1 MDDVVEAGIQQA
13 LARTV
18 LDQSSQALREALL
31 LEVWER
37 HRSEL
42 QAQAVDAIRAEHRQA
57 LEDLEEALR
66 DRTAHERRQLEH
78 DADAAIEEG
87 IQRGMAEATLDY
99 EERLAERKQQR
110 DQARQERDEATHLL
124 LQVLRQVIGPKPV
137 YLHSRGI
144 TELDLYRLNR
154 VLSRHGLRLR
164 AKQTAS
170 ERQVQTQL
178 EVGRVAPRSLFW
190 LDSVPV
196 GTSPALDEDDDEDEA
211 PPAAPVP
218 ALPPVAAPPPE
229 VGF

>member
-37 HRSEL
+37 HRAEL
-42 QAQAVDAIRAEHRQA
+42 QAQALAAVREEHAQA
-57 LEDLEEALR
+57 LEDLQERLR
-66 DRTAHERRQLEH
+66 DGVARERRQLEH

-87 IQRGMAEATLDY
+87 IQRGLAEATLDY
-99 EERLAERKQQR
+99 EERLAECKQQR
-110 DQARQERDEATHLL
+110 DQARQDRDEATHLL

-164 AKQTAS
+164 SKRTAS